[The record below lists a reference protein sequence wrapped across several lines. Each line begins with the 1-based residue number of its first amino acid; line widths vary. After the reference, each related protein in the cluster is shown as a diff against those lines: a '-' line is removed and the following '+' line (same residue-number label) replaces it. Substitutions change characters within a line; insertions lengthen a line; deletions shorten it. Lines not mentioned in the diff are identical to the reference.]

1 MKTIFLRTSAG
12 GKLGW
17 GNLHRILIFYDY
29 FKKKKSLNTYL
40 FVKGN
45 EDVFNF
51 LKKKKVKFL
60 KINNLSLKKEELK
73 LKKIGKADISFI
85 EVLNPTLSLQKI
97 YKDNSKKLVVL
108 DDILK
113 SNYISEILFS
123 CQKNNNP
130 IKKDIKQI
138 IYNDFKYFP
147 LRDNFNP
154 FLNKKKKIRKKIS
167 KVVVFLGGG
176 NYRSVYLKVAKILNN
191 MNFRVDFLVGSE
203 RCGNIKSK
211 VESLNRNFN
220 LFVNL
225 KNIPKKIFEADLVIC
240 GGGYTKIETAY
251 LKTPL
256 ICLSV
261 QKHQNNLAENFR
273 AQFGIEFIRFKKN
286 YDPIL
291 KKLIMKQNFKK
302 RMSISNKFSRYFSV
316 NGLDRIITKTM
327 H

>member
-17 GNLHRILIFYDY
+17 GNLHRVLIFYDY
-29 FKKKKSLNTYL
+29 FKKKKSFNIHL

-45 EDVFNF
+45 KDVFDF
-51 LKKKKVKFL
+51 LKKKKVKFS
-60 KINNLSLKKEELK
+60 KINNFNLKKEESK
-73 LKKIGKADISFI
+73 LKKIGKANLSFI
-85 EVLNPTLSLQKI
+85 EVLNPTLGLQKI

-113 SNYISEILFS
+113 SKYISEILFS
-123 CQKNNNP
+123 CQTNKIS
-130 IKKDIKQI
+130 IKKRIKQT

-154 FLNKKKKIRKKIS
+154 FLNKKKRIRKKIS

-176 NYRSVYLKVAKILNN
+176 NYRSIYLKVAKILNN

-203 RCGNIKSK
+203 RCGDIKRK
-211 VESLNRNFN
+211 VESLNKNFN
-220 LFVNL
+220 LFINL
-225 KNIPKKIFEADLVIC
+225 KNIPKKIFESDLVIC

-256 ICLSV
+256 ISLSV
-261 QKHQNNLAENFR
+261 QKHQNNLAKNFR
-273 AQFGIEFIRFKKN
+273 AQFGIDFIRFKGN
-286 YDPIL
+286 YDPTL
-291 KKLIMKQNFKK
+291 KKLIIKQNFKK

-316 NGLDRIITKTM
+316 NGLHRIIRKTM